1 MDGKICFV
9 SQYKGFHYNQ
19 LSLLYVNCG
28 EGENNDKDHELEQNF
43 SFHVRE
49 VERDRREPGIKHS
62 SKVCP

>member
-28 EGENNDKDHELEQNF
+28 EGENNDRDHELEQNF

-49 VERDRREPGIKHS
+49 VETGGS
-62 SKVCP
+62 QG